1 MDRNPLVLLELLGR
15 VERAAG
21 ERVRGQRERGDREC
35 ERQAL
40 QLGLPK

>member
-15 VERAAG
+15 VERAPG
-21 ERVRGQRERGDREC
+21 EGVRGQRERGDREC
-35 ERQAL
+35 ERRAL